1 MIEHVEQITP
11 EQYAEIEAGEH
22 DPFGL
27 DDEDIEWIGKTHQTL
42 LRRADGTL
50 IGKAGL
56 VFVDVEAGREAFQVA
71 GVGGVIVTHSERGK
85 GLLRPL
91 LEATL
96 ERAASMGAERA
107 MLFCA
112 ERNVALYERFGFAVI
127 EAPVDHAA
135 AERPAGDADARDVA
149 SAARGRDVAGR
160 PRQPAG
166 TAVLTRS
173 PPPLM

>member
-1 MIEHVEQITP
+1 MIEHVEEITP
-11 EQYAEIEAGEH
+11 EQYTEIEAGEH
-22 DPFGL
+22 DPFGM

-42 LRRADGTL
+42 LRREDGAL

-71 GVGGVIVTHSERGK
+71 GVGGVIVTHTERGK

-91 LEATL
+91 LEAAL

-127 EAPVDHAA
+127 EAPVITQQPNGPLVMPMPAMW
-135 AERPAGDADARDVA
+135 RPLREGVTWPVGLV
-149 SAARGRDVAGR
+149 SLPG
-160 PRQPAG
+160 
-166 TAVLTRS
+166 
-173 PPPLM
+173 PPF

>member
-1 MIEHVEQITP
+1 MIEHVGQITE
-11 EQYAEIEAGEH
+11 EQYQEIEAGEE

-27 DDEDIEWIGKTHQTL
+27 DDEDLEWIGKTHQTL
-42 LRRADGTL
+42 LRREDGTL

-56 VFVDVEAGREAFQVA
+56 VFVDVEAGHQGFQVA
-71 GVGGVIVTHSERGK
+71 GVGGVIVTRSERGK

-96 ERAASMGAERA
+96 ERAGSMGAERA

-127 EAPVDHAA
+127 QAPVIAQQPSGPLVMPMPA
-135 AERPAGDADARDVA
+135 MWRPLREGVTWPVGLV
-149 SAARGRDVAGR
+149 SLPG
-160 PRQPAG
+160 
-166 TAVLTRS
+166 
-173 PPPLM
+173 PPF